1 MYLKVEVNKDV
12 FLSLEIGAADVCAV
26 RWTHDTDVLS
36 LVFVIVG
43 ILNLALAC
51 SCRHIYEYC
60 VGTHRIILPRG
71 SGYGFS
77 RVGNAQIQTMNR
89 QNANL
94 CSKSFLDKN
103 NTYNLYVT
111 ANQIA
116 LHRTRFT
123 RCTIKVI
130 ISQGH

>member
-71 SGYGFS
+71 FLIGYGIS
-77 RVGNAQIQTMNR
+77 RVGKAQIQTMNR
-89 QNANL
+89 RIANI
-94 CSKSFLDKN
+94 CSESF
-103 NTYNLYVT
+103 
-111 ANQIA
+111 
-116 LHRTRFT
+116 
-123 RCTIKVI
+123 
-130 ISQGH
+130 